1 MIYQLKSPYENYYYN
16 ENTTEVYSIV
26 HPKYTGHLYR
36 LSPVKHK
43 SPYVMYRLSMTHL
56 GGIGRGTQTIT
67 QISLLRSDKV
77 YVGDYIVNQDG
88 SKTALAVE
96 LAKPITATPGINFD
110 SFSSIVSNQKSEPVP
125 TLNELDEIKS
135 IPANPNRFKRL
146 TGKYSNFVYDTT
158 DKNLYSLKT
167 GNMRLL
173 KRVPHRKEEG
183 WQITSPYQG
192 EFVSVEFITKQAETG
207 TPYIVESVGTY
218 MLTKNGKP
226 IMTALS
232 EFDLQTHAT
241 TEMRIF
247 PGKYEIWEK
256 KGEIQHIPETI
267 QYIKA

>member
-1 MIYQLKSPYENYYYN
+1 MIYQLKIPYNNYYYN
-16 ENTTEVYSIV
+16 ENTTEVYSIANPL
-26 HPKYTGHLYR
+26 HKGKLYR
-36 LSPVKHK
+36 LSPVKNK
-43 SPYVMYRLSMTHL
+43 SPHVMYRLSSS
-56 GGIGRGTQTIT
+56 IGYRGTKTIT
-67 QISLLRSDKV
+67 QIALLKGVNV
-77 YVGDYIVNQDG
+77 YNGDYIVNRDG
-88 SKTALAVE
+88 SKTALDVE
-96 LAKPITATPGINFD
+96 LSKPITSTPGINFD
-110 SFSSIVSNQKSEPVP
+110 VFSSKVSNQKAEPVP
-125 TLNELDEIKS
+125 TLNELDEVKS
-135 IPANPNRFKRL
+135 IPANPNRFKKL

-247 PGKYEIWEK
+247 PSKYEIWEK

-267 QYIKA
+267 QYIKS